1 MSPVRLP
8 PVATVLGPAPA
19 LPKSPSMPDL
29 GKAADPAP
37 GNSGGAST
45 LARSKSA
52 QALLQRQLAA
62 ATAQRRYDPSSLD
75 AWVESAPTPEAR
87 AAHVQVAAKF
97 KADRDSGQTQLR
109 GLSHQALMLGSLPPI
124 PPHYTGI
131 DLSSSQAKSVDLQHV
146 AARLEEIDIAN
157 TALQSC
163 PFNGL
168 VMPRLFR
175 ANMEGS
181 HLMTGP
187 ADFTGTPNLQG
198 ISAQDTGITRLNV
211 QGLSKLRICYLG
223 GASKLGEIPNFEGC
237 TSLGAV
243 PMLDSPANQAPSNI
257 DSFPPGIRIFLAQN
271 KVPDLIARGRTPGS
285 PMTRLIIQT
294 PEGGLAPLSER
305 APAPAA
311 PPAEAPAPS
320 L

>member
-1 MSPVRLP
+1 MPPVRLP
-8 PVATVLGPAPA
+8 PVAPVSGPAPA
-19 LPKSPSMPDL
+19 LPQSPSLPDL

-52 QALLQRQLAA
+52 QTLLQRKLAV

-75 AWVESAPTPEAR
+75 AWVESAATPDAR
-87 AAHVQVAAKF
+87 AVHVQVAEKF
-97 KADRDSGQTQLR
+97 RADQERGETQLR

-131 DLSSSQAKSVDLQHV
+131 DLSSSQAKSVDLQYV

-175 ANMEGS
+175 ANLEGS

-187 ADFTGTPNLQG
+187 ADFSGAPNLQG
-198 ISAQDTGITRLNV
+198 ISAQDTGFTRLNC
-211 QGLSKLRICYLG
+211 QGLSKIGFCYLG
-223 GASKLGEIPNFEGC
+223 GATQLGEVPNFEGC
-237 TSLGAV
+237 TSLRKPV
-243 PMLDSPANQAPSNI
+243 LMLESPANKTPSNI
-257 DSFPPGIRIFLAQN
+257 DSFPPEIKIFLAAD
-271 KVPDLIARGRTPGS
+271 KVPDVIAHGRTPGS

-294 PEGGLAPLSER
+294 PQGLFPLPER
-305 APAPAA
+305 AAA
-311 PPAEAPAPS
+311 EEPVMPS
-320 L
+320 AV